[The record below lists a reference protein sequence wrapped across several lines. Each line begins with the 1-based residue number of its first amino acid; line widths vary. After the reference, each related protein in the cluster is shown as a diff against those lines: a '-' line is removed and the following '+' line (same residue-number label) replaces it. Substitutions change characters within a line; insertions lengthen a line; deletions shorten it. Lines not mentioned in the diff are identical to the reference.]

1 MRRTAIF
8 GVALLLA
15 VLGGLLSLTRFWQEV
30 EARGYDL
37 LTVLTA
43 PDKSALPITIVGIDE
58 ASFAHLGQRWPWSR
72 SLHARLVDRLAAS
85 GAAVIAFDVVF
96 SEPGTPAEDAA
107 MAEAIRR
114 AGNVVLASDHVY
126 QETAASRQWLRV
138 DPLPRFIQAGAVA
151 GLAGATIDRD
161 TILRR
166 FPLYEDA
173 LWRRVIQTLQRTRP
187 GLIEEVSVGPD
198 ARIRHLGPPH
208 TFPYIPYYKVLED
221 DGSLP
226 PGFFQDQI
234 VLVGRDLRA
243 SPEVGMAQADMFA
256 TPFLLRVSQLVP
268 GVEAHAT
275 FVENALAGQVIYPA
289 GSGPALLAL
298 LAALGLALPAMLRFH
313 PLGSGLWTGVLAA
326 AAATASYWLFE
337 SKQLWLPVANV
348 LFVLVLFYL
357 TVGLWS
363 YLVERRR
370 ATSIKSAFSKYV
382 SPDVVNQMIAEPGR
396 LRLGGER
403 RELTLL
409 FSDLQGFTSISEKLP
424 PDSVAS
430 LVNLYL
436 TEMTR
441 VIMAERGTVDKF
453 IGDSVM
459 AFWGAPLEDAEHA
472 LHAVQ
477 AAIAMQSAIDTL
489 QPEFARLGVSEVRQ
503 RIGLHT
509 GEAIVGNM
517 GSDERFDYTALGDT
531 VNLASRL
538 EGVNKA
544 YGTKILVS
552 ETTAE
557 ALAGRIGLRTVDRVR
572 VKGKQHPI
580 RIYTPCDD
588 ARLVELTERAFE
600 AYGKGEWATARTAW
614 TEVAAWR
621 ADDTLPPVFLKRIDS
636 LERQTPGEWDGV
648 TSLEK

>member
-1 MRRTAIF
+1 MHRTAIF

-15 VLGGLLSLTRFWQEV
+15 VLGGLLPLSRFWQEA

-43 PDKSALPITIVGIDE
+43 PEKSALPITIIGIDE

-72 SLHARLVDRLAAS
+72 RLHAKLIDRLSAS
-85 GAAVIAFDVVF
+85 GAAVIAFDVIF
-96 SEPGTPAEDAA
+96 SEPATPAEDAA
-107 MAEAIRR
+107 MADAIRR
-114 AGNVVLASDHVY
+114 AGNVVLASDYVY
-126 QETAASRQWLRV
+126 QETAAARQWLRV
-138 DPLPRFIQAGAVA
+138 DPLPGFIQAGAMA

-166 FPLYEDA
+166 FPLFEDA
-173 LWRRVIQTLQRTRP
+173 LWRSTIQTLQRTRP
-187 GLIEEVSVGPD
+187 GLIGEVSVAPE

-208 TFPYIPYYKVLED
+208 TFPYVPYYKVIED
-221 DGSLP
+221 DDSVP

-256 TPFLLRVSQLVP
+256 TPFLVRTGQLIP

-275 FVENALAGQVIYPA
+275 LIENALTGQIVYPA
-289 GSGPALLAL
+289 GNGPALLAL

-313 PLGSGLWTGVLAA
+313 PLGSGLWAGALAA
-326 AAATASYWLFE
+326 AAAAASYWLFG
-337 SKQLWLPVANV
+337 SRHLWLPVANV
-348 LFVLVLFYL
+348 LLVLLLFYL

-363 YLVERRR
+363 YLAERRR
-370 ATSIKSAFSKYV
+370 ATNIKSAFSKYV
-382 SPDVVNQMIAEPGR
+382 SHDVVEQMIAQPDR

-409 FSDLQGFTSISEKLP
+409 FSDLQGFTSLSEKLP
-424 PDSVAS
+424 PDAVAS

-459 AFWGAPLEDAEHA
+459 AFWGAPLDDADHA
-472 LHAVQ
+472 LHAVR
-477 AAIAMQSAIDTL
+477 AAIAMQGAIDRL
-489 QPEFARLGVSEVRQ
+489 QPRFMQLGVSEVRQ

-538 EGVNKA
+538 EGANKA
-544 YGTKILVS
+544 YSTKILLS
-552 ETTAE
+552 ETTAR
-557 ALAGRIGLRTVDRVR
+557 AVAGQIGLRIVDRVR
-572 VKGKQHPI
+572 VKGKQHSI
-580 RIYTPCDD
+580 DIYTTCDD
-588 ARLVELTERAFE
+588 AHLGALTESAFA
-600 AYGKGEWATARTAW
+600 AYRRGDWETARGAW
-614 TEVAAWR
+614 REVAAYR
-621 ADDTLPPVFLKRIDS
+621 EDDVLAPVFLKRIDS
-636 LERQTPGEWDGV
+636 LERQAGGEWDGV
-648 TSLEK
+648 TALEK

>member
-1 MRRTAIF
+1 MRRAAIY

-15 VLGGLLSLTRFWQEV
+15 VLGGLLSISRFWQEV
-30 EARGYDL
+30 EARGYDI
-37 LTVLTA
+37 LTVLSA
-43 PDKSALPITIVGIDE
+43 QEKSALPITIVGIDE
-58 ASFAHLGQRWPWSR
+58 ASFARLAQRWPWPR
-72 SLHARLVDRLAAS
+72 SLHARLIDRLSAS

-96 SEPGTPAEDAA
+96 SEPAAAAEDAA
-107 MAEAIRR
+107 MVDAIRR
-114 AGNVVLASDHVY
+114 AGNVVLASDYVY
-126 QETAASRQWLRV
+126 QETAASREWVRV
-138 DPLPRFIQAGAVA
+138 DPLPKYIQAGAVA
-151 GLAGATIDRD
+151 GLASATIDRD

-173 LWRRVIQTLQRTRP
+173 LWRSVIRTLQRTRP
-187 GLIEEVSVGPD
+187 GLIEEAGVGEE

-208 TFPYIPYYKVLED
+208 TFPYVPYYKVLDED
-221 DGSLP
+221 DPLP
-226 PGFFQDQI
+226 PDFFQDQV
-234 VLVGRDLRA
+234 VLIGRDLRA

-275 FVENALAGQVIYPA
+275 FVENALTGQVIYPV
-289 GSGPALLAL
+289 GQGPALAAL
-298 LAALGLALPAMLRFH
+298 LAALALALPAMLRFH
-313 PLGSGLWTGVLAA
+313 PLGSGLWSVML
-326 AAATASYWLFE
+326 AAATAFGAFWLFE
-337 SKQLWLPVANV
+337 SKQLWLPAANV
-348 LFVLVLFYL
+348 LFVLFLFYV

-363 YLVERRR
+363 YLAERRR
-370 ATSIKSAFSKYV
+370 ASNIKSAFSKYV
-382 SPDVVNQMIAEPGR
+382 SPDVVNQMIAEPDR

-424 PDSVAS
+424 PDAVAS

-441 VIMAERGTVDKF
+441 VIMAELGTVDKF

-459 AFWGAPLEDAEHA
+459 AFWGAPLEDADHA

-477 AAIAMQSAIDTL
+477 AAVAMQSAIDKL

-557 ALAGRIGLRTVDRVR
+557 ALAGRIGLRIVDRVR

-588 ARLVELTERAFE
+588 ARLGELTERAFA
-600 AYGKGEWATARTAW
+600 AYGKGEWASARAAW
-614 TEVAAWR
+614 NEVAAWR

-636 LERQTPGEWDGV
+636 LERRPPDEWDGV